1 MSDEETSGVNVGGG
15 ALIIQ
20 QYLQEI
26 RIQNQRRLLAGENYY
41 SKNITFVLV
50 MVTLYTLSKGGGE
63 VHLSNLGKKNISSM

>member
-26 RIQNQRRLLAGENYY
+26 RIQNQRRLLAGENYN
-41 SKNITFVLV
+41 SKNIPFVLV
-50 MVTLYTLSKGGGE
+50 MVTLSLRGGGG